1 MAAMAQQY
9 AKRSK
14 RKVMKKIIVLDRDG
28 VINHDSDAFIKTADE
43 WQPIEGSL
51 EAIAA
56 LKKAGWL
63 VAVATNQSG
72 IRRGYYN
79 RATLSAMHQKMQ
91 QSLRSLGCQKGVDW
105 LSFSPYL
112 SADQSPSRKPQTGM
126 LQSIEQALNVTL
138 QGQPMVGDT
147 LGDIQAAQ
155 AANMQPYLVKTGKG
169 LRTLQAQ
176 PTLAQDIPVFDNLA
190 QLVEQ
195 LLCN

>member
-1 MAAMAQQY
+1 MQ
-9 AKRSK
+9 
-14 RKVMKKIIVLDRDG
+14 KIIVLDRDG

-43 WQPIEGSL
+43 WQPIAGSL

-91 QSLRSLGCQKGVDW
+91 QRLRAMGCESGVDW
-105 LSFSPYL
+105 ITFSPYL
-112 SADQSPSRKPQTGM
+112 SDDQSPSRKPQTGM
-126 LQSIEQALNVTL
+126 LRSIESALNVGL

-147 LGDIQAAQ
+147 LADIQAAQ
-155 AANMQPYLVKTGKG
+155 GMTMQANLVKTGKG

-176 PTLAQDIPVFDNLA
+176 PHLSQEIPVYDNLA